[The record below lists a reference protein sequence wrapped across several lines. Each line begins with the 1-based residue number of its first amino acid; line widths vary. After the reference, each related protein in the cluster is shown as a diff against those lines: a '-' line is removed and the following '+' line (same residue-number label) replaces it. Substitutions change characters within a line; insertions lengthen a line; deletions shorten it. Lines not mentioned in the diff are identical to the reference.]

1 LTSSSEFQAL
11 FRNGQKIDRPLMVVL
26 WRQTGSDQVR
36 RAGFTV
42 SRQVRGA
49 VARNRVK
56 RRLREA
62 YRQTRDAAPPRLS
75 LVLIGRPAMLRAPM
89 ARVTGDMRTA
99 LETIPGDRSA

>member
-1 LTSSSEFQAL
+1 LTSSSEFQAV
-11 FRNGQKIDRPLMVVL
+11 FRKGQRIDRPLMVVL
-26 WRQTGSDQVR
+26 WRQTESDQAR

-62 YRQTRDAAPPRLS
+62 YRETREEAPLRLS
-75 LVLIGRPAMLRAPM
+75 LVLIGRPALLHTPM
-89 ARVTGDMRTA
+89 ARVTGDMRAA
-99 LETIPGDRSA
+99 LQSIPGDRSA